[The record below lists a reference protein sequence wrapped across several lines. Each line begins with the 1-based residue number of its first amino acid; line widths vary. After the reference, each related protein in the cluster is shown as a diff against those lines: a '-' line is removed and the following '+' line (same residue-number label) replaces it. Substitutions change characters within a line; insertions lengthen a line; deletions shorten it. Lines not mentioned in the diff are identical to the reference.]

1 MVANPEQDETSLRA
15 SGDGNPSVRS
25 GESVTIY
32 DASPDLSRPM
42 AVVGQIARGFFD
54 GRELAWRL
62 FLRNL
67 RGMYRQTLLGIFWLF
82 LPPIA
87 NTAIWVFL
95 KSQNVFQFEL
105 DNGISTTLYIL
116 TGMVLWQSFIEAFQ
130 MPIDSLNKNRAM
142 ISKLNFPREALILD
156 GMADLLFNLLVR
168 MLILVPAFFLFGMSV
183 SPVAWIAGLALA
195 LLMILFGIGAGL
207 ILAPVGSLYQD
218 VSRFINLATPF
229 WMIVTPIIYIA
240 PVDYPGN
247 LLNWLNPASPL
258 LVAAR
263 DLLVIGGTVHGTPAL
278 VYGLLTLPL
287 LFVGLVVWRVSIPSL
302 VERMPA

>member
-1 MVANPEQDETSLRA
+1 MGLKLEQHETETQVDGVNESADQHANLIT
-15 SGDGNPSVRS
+15 V
-25 GESVTIY
+25 Y
-32 DASPDLSRPM
+32 DARPDLSKPM
-42 AVVGQIARGFFD
+42 VVFGKIVRGFVD

-67 RGMYRQTLLGIFWLF
+67 RGMYRQTLLGLFWLF

-95 KSQNVFQFEL
+95 RSQNVLKFEL
-105 DNGISTTLYIL
+105 EGGLSPTLYIL
-116 TGMVLWQSFIEAFQ
+116 SGMVLWQSFIEAFQ
-130 MPIDSLNKNRAM
+130 MPLNSLSQNRGM

-156 GMADLLFNLLVR
+156 GIADLLFNLCVRLVV
-168 MLILVPAFFLFGMSV
+168 LIPAFFLFGTSIN
-183 SPVAWIAGLALA
+183 PLGWLGGLALA

-207 ILAPVGSLYQD
+207 ILAPIGSLYQD
-218 VSRFINLATPF
+218 VGRFISMSTPF
-229 WMIVTPIIYIA
+229 WMIVTPIIYVVPA
-240 PVDYPGN
+240 TYPGN

-263 DLLVIGGTVHGTPAL
+263 DLLVIGETLHGTPAL
-278 VYGLLTLPL
+278 VYGLIAIPL
-287 LFVGLVVWRVSIPSL
+287 LFLGLVVWRVSIPSL